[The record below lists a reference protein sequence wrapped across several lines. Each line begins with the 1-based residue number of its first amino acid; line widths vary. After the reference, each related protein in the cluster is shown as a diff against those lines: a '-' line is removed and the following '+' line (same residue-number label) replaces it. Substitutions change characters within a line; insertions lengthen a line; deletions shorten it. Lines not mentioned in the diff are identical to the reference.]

1 MPPMIATM
9 TTMKQ
14 MMLTMHSSMNSMYDQ
29 MDVMSQN
36 STAMGQAYDA
46 AKNDDSFYIPPEV
59 FDNPDFKRGLKM
71 FVSPDGH
78 AARFIISHDGPP
90 ATPRGHFARR
100 ADQDRGEGS
109 HQGDPGGGRQDLA
122 RRHGRGL

>member
-1 MPPMIATM
+1 MIATM

-71 FVSPDGH
+71 FLSPDGH
-78 AARFIISHDGPP
+78 AARFIISP
-90 ATPRGHFARR
+90 TSLI
-100 ADQDRGEGS
+100 EGTGALS
-109 HQGDPGGGRQDLA
+109 IRSI
-122 RRHGRGL
+122 